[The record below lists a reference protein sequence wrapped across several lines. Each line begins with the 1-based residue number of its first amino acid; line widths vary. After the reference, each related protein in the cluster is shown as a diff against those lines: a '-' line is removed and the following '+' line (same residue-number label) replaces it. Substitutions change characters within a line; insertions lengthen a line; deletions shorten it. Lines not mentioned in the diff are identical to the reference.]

1 LANTKTREAGAVLGA
16 GAPEAMVLALESDVG
31 WTAQARFARSVAS
44 AIRGHLPF
52 GRYFEAGRRARR
64 LGAAEGAIERA
75 TWDWMETSLHPLHGF
90 LRGLD
95 DPRSVVDRLN
105 AFNVRDLGEAW
116 DGEREKHLVR
126 GGDTGRETG
135 QETGPPRWALTS
147 GSGEFRLYAC
157 RVSPDGFD
165 DPEGCQAA
173 SLASITFLVEAA
185 RRRAAGALE
194 GPKTLSGV
202 ARELGVERTAA
213 AEAAL
218 VFESEGSM
226 SVEDLA
232 KRLGCGKRSL
242 ERELQAVGLT
252 AGALRL
258 SSMIVGATASLHS
271 SESLTEISAKHGF
284 ADLAHMTRAF
294 KAACGMAPSALRGRA
309 PSAGGSSLFVAA
321 VPNKIR

>member
-1 LANTKTREAGAVLGA
+1 MKTRASSADLGA
-16 GAPEAMVLALESDVG
+16 GAPDAIVLALEADAG
-31 WTAQARFARSVAS
+31 WTAETRFARSVAS

-64 LGAAEGAIERA
+64 QGAAEGAIERA
-75 TWDWMETSLHPLHGF
+75 TWDWMESSLHPLHGF

-95 DPRSVVDRLN
+95 DPRGVVDRLN

-116 DGEREKHLVR
+116 DGEREKHLALR
-126 GGDTGRETG
+126 GGAGPHMG

-157 RVSPDGFD
+157 RVSPNGFD

-173 SLASITFLVEAA
+173 SLASITFLVEAS

-194 GPKTLSGV
+194 EPRTLSRV
-202 ARELGVERTAA
+202 ARDLGAERIAA

-226 SVEDLA
+226 SVDDLA

-242 ERELQAVGLT
+242 ERELQAVGLA
-252 AGALRL
+252 AGKIRL
-258 SSMIVGATASLHS
+258 ACMIVGATADLHTS
-271 SESLTEISAKHGF
+271 ASLTEIAAKNGF
-284 ADLAHMTRAF
+284 ADLSHMTRAF
-294 KAACGMAPSALRGRA
+294 KAACGMSPSALRGASPTPGRA
-309 PSAGGSSLFVAA
+309 FPSSSSVGA
-321 VPNKIR
+321 VPSEPR